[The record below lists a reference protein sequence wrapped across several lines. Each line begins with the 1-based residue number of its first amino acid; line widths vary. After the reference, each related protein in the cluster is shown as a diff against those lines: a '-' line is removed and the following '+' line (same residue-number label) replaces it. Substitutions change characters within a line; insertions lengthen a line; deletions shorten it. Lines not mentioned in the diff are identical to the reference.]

1 MCERIL
7 DAVHDVRVILA
18 PPFAFDAALKFLAV
32 ARRAARVRIKHGPT
46 ARRIDLKLVKP
57 INAVLAGRA
66 AMHAQD
72 QRILF
77 ALVPAD
83 GFDEKAVNVPTVRA
97 LVSEA
102 FNVLQL
108 QLPPESLVEMR
119 QLSLVPPIQISNVK
133 IIQMFEIIDSVN
145 HAPRLVVDVCA
156 AHGPRTVCDLLHG
169 LRVNDD
175 AKDLILAF
183 DARAEIERA
192 PLFSPSEIGRDQ
204 IEVARG

>member
-18 PPFAFDAALKFLAV
+18 PPFAFDAALEALAV
-32 ARRAARVRIKHGPT
+32 AGRAARVRIKHSPT

-57 INAVLAGRA
+57 INAVLTCGA

-102 FNVLQL
+102 FNILQL
-108 QLPPESLVEMR
+108 QLSPEFFVEMR
-119 QLSLVPPIQISNVK
+119 QLSLVPSIQISDV
-133 IIQMFEIIDSVN
+133 EIV
-145 HAPRLVVDVCA
+145 
-156 AHGPRTVCDLLHG
+156 
-169 LRVNDD
+169 
-175 AKDLILAF
+175 
-183 DARAEIERA
+183 
-192 PLFSPSEIGRDQ
+192 
-204 IEVARG
+204 